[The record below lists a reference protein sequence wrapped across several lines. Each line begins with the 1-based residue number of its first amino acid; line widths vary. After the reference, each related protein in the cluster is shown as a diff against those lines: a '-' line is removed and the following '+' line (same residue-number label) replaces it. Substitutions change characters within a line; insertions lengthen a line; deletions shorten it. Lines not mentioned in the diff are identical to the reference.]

1 MAAPA
6 AKLKG
11 FTLIELLIAIAILGL
26 VIGLATFSFSLFS
39 KHWDG
44 RRSGFERSS
53 GQLQRLDLIG
63 AALEDAIPWG
73 VRDDA
78 GKPGFYFLG
87 RQEGLTLVT
96 GSPVFSNGWPAVIR
110 LFREAEGDGRWRL
123 VYEEAPLKGVKL
135 REAKQVLP
143 FSHRLVVLENLS
155 AISFRYFGWES
166 LAKRQEEP
174 PPGQPYPTPG
184 WYDEYDGLVRIQSP
198 QRIGMTLGD
207 AEAVYVVPERAFT
220 VLDRMQAPQ

>member
-6 AKLKG
+6 AKLRG

>member
-1 MAAPA
+1 MAAPPK
-6 AKLKG
+6 KLTG
-11 FTLIELLIAIAILGL
+11 FTLIELLITITILAL
-26 VIGLATFSFSLFS
+26 VIGLATFGFSLFS
-39 KHWDG
+39 KHWDV

-53 GQLQRLDLIG
+53 GQLQRLDLVG

-73 VRDDA
+73 VRDET

-87 RQEGLTLVT
+87 RDEGLTLVT

-143 FSHRLVVLENLS
+143 FSHRMVVLENLS

-166 LAKRQEEP
+166 LQKRQEEP
-174 PPGQPYPTPG
+174 LPGQPYPTPG
-184 WYDEYDGLVRIQSP
+184 WYAEYDGLVRIQSP
-198 QRIGMTLGD
+198 QRIGVTLGTS
-207 AEAVYVVPERAFT
+207 EAIYVVPERSFT
-220 VLDRMQAPQ
+220 VLNRMQEAQ

>member
-6 AKLKG
+6 AKLRG

-96 GSPVFSNGWPAVIR
+96 SSPVFSNGWPAVIR